1 MFDHIADA
9 IKIPDIVRL
18 TDNVFVARFETMKV
32 YSALAA
38 VRHLL
43 ETGRVRRG
51 DTLIDSSSGIYAYAL
66 AMACHKY
73 GMKCRIVGSTTVDR
87 TLRTQ
92 LEILG
97 ATVEQVR
104 PSASLK
110 LDQKQRVE
118 RIQQILRDSEANP
131 GDGAVY
137 WMQQYHNDIHYLG
150 YREFADIVRREIG
163 GRRLT
168 VVGGVGSGASTGGLV
183 TALRE
188 TDPGVRL
195 VGIQPFGSVTFG
207 SEHIEDPDVIIAG
220 IGSSI
225 PFRNV
230 RHELYDT
237 MHWVSF
243 DHARAASVE
252 LLRRHAIFAG
262 LSTGCGYLVT
272 RWEAAHHPERNHL
285 FIAADTG
292 HRYLDQ
298 VFAGH
303 EDALSLD
310 GLAPRRVSSLAE
322 LAFPWSVMAWNRR
335 PFAAAPDGDA
345 DTNADADGPAAANGA
360 AHAGAAARSEI
371 NGIMEE
377 TVR

>member
-51 DTLIDSSSGIYAYAL
+51 DTLVDSSSGIYAYAL

-73 GMKCRIVGSTTVDR
+73 GMKCHIVGSTTVDR

-118 RIQQILRDSEANP
+118 RIQEILRESEANP
-131 GDGAVY
+131 SLGNVY
-137 WMQQYHNDIHYLG
+137 WMRQYHNDIHYLG

-163 GRRLT
+163 VDDLT

-188 TDPGVRL
+188 TDPAVEL

-207 SEHIEDPDVIIAG
+207 SEHIEDPEVIIAG

-243 DHARAASVE
+243 DHARSASVE
-252 LLRRHAIFAG
+252 LLRRHAVFAG
-262 LSTGCGYLVT
+262 LSTGCCYLVT
-272 RWEAAHHPERNHL
+272 RWEARRRPDRRYL

-292 HRYLDQ
+292 HRYLDH
-298 VFAGH
+298 VFARH
-303 EDALSLD
+303 EDVLPIDELAPTRVNSLD
-310 GLAPRRVSSLAE
+310 E
-322 LAFPWSVMAWNRR
+322 LTFPWSVMAWDRR
-335 PFAAAPDGDA
+335 PHRAADTDA
-345 DTNADADGPAAANGA
+345 DSTATP
-360 AHAGAAARSEI
+360 HHHTL
-371 NGIMEE
+371 EE